1 MKSTDPAPL
10 LDPPSPLSSNSSSIS
25 ASVSPSAS
33 ISSGTAVSNSN
44 SSPCGSC
51 SDVSSGSSG
60 RILLAI
66 LLLVVLVTGSFANAL
81 RNPLLNWD
89 DQVYIQDNPYIRTF
103 SWSNLKALFTQPYFK
118 NYAPIHILSYQLD
131 YHLFRLRPEGYRMV
145 NILLHIINSILVFF
159 LIMEWYHTFEASLIA
174 AAIYAVHTIHVE
186 SVVWLSQRKDVL
198 SAFFFLLSLY
208 AYTQFRKRKESFGV
222 QDSGG
227 KVQHTDCGVRSAG
240 CGVRCA
246 GCGVRDAG
254 CEVRGADCEVRGADC
269 EVRGAGCEVRDA
281 GCVVRDA
288 GCVAGTDCEL
298 PGTDCGVQGT
308 DRWPTPADR
317 CPPATDY
324 RPLSTD
330 HRMGGAHTAWYGVSL
345 GVFLLALLTKAIAV
359 TLPLILVLHE
369 FCFQK
374 EKSAIRWKD
383 KIPFFLLAC
392 FGAVATCWAQGVD
405 SGIKRYVGHSF
416 FLSLLLTGKILVLYL
431 EKLLVP
437 LGLSNRYVFL
447 VTKPSDLLTPS
458 LALSWAIL
466 LLFLGGLA
474 VLWREGKKDLAF
486 PCLWFLI
493 TLLPVANLVPTST
506 QMADRY
512 LYLPSLGYGLAIG
525 LMVYAFGQWAGQ
537 RKKGKLL
544 HAAAILLTAGL
555 VIFYG
560 SLTWARNRVWR
571 SDRSLWEDA
580 LATDTNNYHAAAGL
594 ANTYLIEAQRERN
607 PRQKEQSLK
616 QASQLLQQAIR
627 IKPDFSLAHFEMG
640 SVLIEEGK
648 VKEAIPLLLQ
658 ASREN
663 DEKRYA
669 PLIEHNLGI
678 AYLRAESLCGTS
690 RPPCDSGQIKAA
702 EKAFASALR
711 QDPGFAP
718 AYLSLGTIYFG
729 YGTPQGY
736 RMAKEQYQRAIE
748 ASPEEPCGYF
758 YLALTKERL
767 GDFLTAIDDYQQALR
782 LIEDRPSSSVGPS
795 VSINPADIHLNL
807 AGLYYRLQD
816 RSKAVEHYRQVL
828 HLDPNHVQA
837 EAVRSMLLSLGC
849 Q

>member
-10 LDPPSPLSSNSSSIS
+10 SDPPSPLSSNSSSIS
-25 ASVSPSAS
+25 SSISPS
-33 ISSGTAVSNSN
+33 ISPGTAGSNSH
-44 SSPCGSC
+44 SSPRGSC

-66 LLLVVLVTGSFANAL
+66 LLLVILGTCSFANSL

-222 QDSGG
+222 QDAGG
-227 KVQHTDCGVRSAG
+227 KLQGADCGVR
-240 CGVRCA
+240 
-246 GCGVRDAG
+246 
-254 CEVRGADCEVRGADC
+254 GAR
-269 EVRGAGCEVRDA
+269 CEVRDA
-281 GCVVRDA
+281 RCVQ
-288 GCVAGTDCEL
+288 GTDCEL
-298 PGTDCGVQGT
+298 PGTDCGVRDT
-308 DRWPTPADR
+308 DCWPPPADR
-317 CPPATDY
+317 CPLATDY

-330 HRMGGAHTAWYGVSL
+330 HQIGGACTAWYGVSL

-374 EKSAIRWKD
+374 EKSVIRWKD

-392 FGAVATCWAQGVD
+392 FCAVATCWAQSVD
-405 SGIKRYVGHSF
+405 TGIKRYVGHSF

-458 LALSWAIL
+458 LALSWAVL

-474 VLWREGKKDLAF
+474 VLWRKGKKDLAF

-493 TLLPVANLVPTST
+493 TLLPITNLVPTST

-663 DEKRYA
+663 DEKRYS

-678 AYLRAESLCGTS
+678 AYLRAESLCGTA
-690 RPPCDSGQIKAA
+690 RPCGSDQIKAA

-711 QDPGFAP
+711 QDPRFAP

-816 RSKAVEHYRQVL
+816 RSKAVEHYRKVL
-828 HLDPNHVQA
+828 HLDPNHAQA
-837 EAVRSMLLSLGC
+837 EAVRSMLLSLKVKR
-849 Q
+849 